1 MGYLLYSGYFFC
13 LLTSYFPFKSG
24 PHGDQWYHLQQDI
37 QTVNIQLVHGSVLT
51 FPILLPLKS
60 LGLHPPIA
68 ALSPQMLSKQQQ
80 HFVHYTNT
88 KYGSLQL

>member
-1 MGYLLYSGYFFC
+1 MGYLLYSGVGFFC
-13 LLTSYFPFKSG
+13 LFTSYFPFKSG

-68 ALSPQMLSKQQQ
+68 ALS
-80 HFVHYTNT
+80 VH
-88 KYGSLQL
+88 KR